1 MNTANLSYDELLNLL
16 NNQQNII
23 NNQQDML
30 NKLSSKNKLDPYKI
44 LNISKN
50 YDLSSLKKAYLKQ
63 ALIHHPD
70 KGGNPAD
77 FKNIVISYKVLLKK
91 YNNDQVNL
99 DHNSLKTDLNS
110 FVETQNSDNK
120 QNLKLNKKFSKEQFN
135 KVFDQNKVSTVYDDG
150 YGDWYKSTS
159 ESKQLFNSK
168 VGMSTFNNAFEQ
180 EKKKKLAKK
189 KNQIQLREPE
199 EKISY
204 GGADS
209 IVVLGQ
215 EKINNF
221 GGSTSN
227 GLHYYDLKKA
237 YDDNYIN
244 DTIEDVST
252 RTISSVKSERSNI
265 SYKMSDKD
273 LKKYNE
279 NKIKQEQ
286 LEKSRLKKLQQ
297 DDDMASKLYDRI
309 HSRLIGG
316 A

>member
-1 MNTANLSYDELLNLL
+1 MSNTNLSFDDLLKLY

-30 NKLSSKNKLDPYKI
+30 NKLSSKPKIDPYKI

-50 YDLSSLKKAYLKQ
+50 YDLSSLKKAYLKE
-63 ALIHHPD
+63 ALKHHPD
-70 KGGNPAD
+70 KGGDPAK
-77 FKNIVISYKVLLKK
+77 FKNVVISYKVLLKK
-91 YNNDQVNL
+91 YNSDQVNL
-99 DHNSLKTDLNS
+99 DHKSLKSDLNS
-110 FVETQNSDNK
+110 FVETQTSNNV
-120 QNLKLNKKFSKEQFN
+120 QNLGLNKKFSKEQFN
-135 KVFDQNKVSTVYDDG
+135 KVFDQNKINNVYDDG

-159 ESKQLFNSK
+159 ESKQMFNSK

-189 KNQIQLREPE
+189 KNQIQVREPE

-209 IVVLGQ
+209 IVELGK

-244 DTIEDVST
+244 DSIVDVSD
-252 RTISSVKSERSNI
+252 RTLSSVKSDRSNV

-273 LKKYNE
+273 LKKYNQ
-279 NKIKQEQ
+279 NKIKQQ
-286 LEKSRLKKLQQ
+286 NLEKQRLNALKQQ
-297 DDDMASKLYDRI
+297 DDIASRLYDRV
-309 HSRLIGG
+309 HGRLVGG
-316 A
+316 T